1 MELCGRKGTA
11 GKQDRDKKGSL
22 EETSLRLG
30 SEHGVWAVAWF
41 VNTLIWNDEQFTG
54 ELQKF
59 SVNTFLKSLFLRE
72 RNGF

>member
-1 MELCGRKGTA
+1 MR
-11 GKQDRDKKGSL
+11 KKGDRWEAGQGQERLL
-22 EETSLRLG
+22 EEASLGLG